1 MSEAILSQRIIDD
14 LDFLKKKVLKIE
26 LEISEI
32 NDDLHEVKPDYL
44 IKLEKIDKG
53 RFISRKDFEKELVD

>member
-1 MSEAILSQRIIDD
+1 MSEVI
-14 LDFLKKKVLKIE
+14 LKIE

-32 NDDLHEVKPDYL
+32 NDELHEVRPDYL

-53 RFISRKDFEKELVD
+53 RFISRDDFEKELFG